1 MPAVRPIAREV
12 PKSPAGLPS
21 RELQELW
28 FATRRRDW
36 KSLVLV
42 PATPGRSA
50 YPLAKALGEVGGIV
64 RMSPV
69 QVVNAEGLDLP
80 RIAALVESMTIASA
94 ASSVWVS
101 SGVDKLGPA
110 AAQTPAS
117 RQQDPAMI
125 VVIEPVAQNPLALP
139 VALAS
144 DAVLLVLDLGASL
157 LDEARHTIEL
167 IGRDRLV
174 GCVLVRPEK

>member
-1 MPAVRPIAREV
+1 
-12 PKSPAGLPS
+12 
-21 RELQELW
+21 
-28 FATRRRDW
+28 
-36 KSLVLV
+36 
-42 PATPGRSA
+42 
-50 YPLAKALGEVGGIV
+50 V

-80 RIAALVESMTIASA
+80 RIAALVETMTTASA

-101 SGVDKLGPA
+101 TGVDKLGS
-110 AAQTPAS
+110 AAQGPAS

-125 VVIEPVAQNPLALP
+125 VVIEPVADNPLALP

-144 DAVLLVLDLGASL
+144 DAVLLVLDIGTSL

-174 GCVLVRPEK
+174 GCVLVRPED